1 MDAGKTIFSNLF
13 TYGRKLEVP
22 FYQRAYVWEKEQWE
36 RLLEDLE
43 FISQIGK
50 PYFIGS
56 IILKKAKLQTWETYA
71 TDKKTVVD
79 GQQRLTTMLIFLK
92 AFWLKNGE
100 TEKFDKRFRLEDGS
114 LALELGVSDYNAF
127 KTVMEHETTELIDP
141 QSSTSNVIP
150 AFNYFLKEID
160 INKIQIS
167 AILQNL
173 QLVCIDLDEYD
184 EEQQVFDTINSLGVR
199 LTTAELL
206 KNYFY
211 AREDYESYQKN
222 WESIF
227 EKDDETRTY
236 WNQEFD
242 VGRAKRA
249 LIDIFLDAYF
259 QFFIQN
265 PKYNVSAEDKIAY
278 SRLGHLAQSYQD
290 FIQNYCNKDK
300 SVVLQSLP
308 EYAVKFRETFDPNC
322 LNRHISKE
330 FGKEHM
336 NVIIFG
342 LKTTTLIPYVLYV
355 AKNVSDEQE
364 RNKIYQIL
372 EAYVMRRMVTK
383 EVTKGY
389 NRLFISLILNE
400 ALTANKLT
408 EILVKNKEDKDVS
421 TALPNDEEL
430 LKGFQDSKLVN
441 LQTRGIIYF
450 IESSLRTGMDAT
462 SLLGFNQYSLEHLM
476 PKKWRNH
483 WPSCASEEL
492 ARKRDSRL
500 LTLGNLAIIPQEL
513 NASVRDGD
521 WKTKKEGQ
529 GENPGLE
536 SCAAGLVTLEQVIKQ
551 DYWDENKIED
561 RAKWLYEKA
570 REVWKIP
577 SII

>member
-1 MDAGKTIFSNLF
+1 MEAGKTIFSNLF

-22 FYQRAYVWEKEQWE
+22 FYQRAYVWDKEQWE

-43 FISQIGK
+43 FISAVGK

-56 IILKKAKLQTWETYA
+56 IILKQAKLQTWETYA

-100 TEKFDKRFRLEDGS
+100 PGKFDKRFRLEDNS
-114 LALELGVSDYNAF
+114 IALELGINDSEAF
-127 KTVMEHETTELIDP
+127 KKVMDHNTTEPIDP
-141 QSSTSNVIP
+141 NTSTSNVIP
-150 AFNYFLKEID
+150 AFNYFLKEIN
-160 INKIQIS
+160 IEKLNIS
-167 AILQNL
+167 SILQNL
-173 QLVCIDLDEYD
+173 QLVCIDLDVYD

-211 AREDYESYQKN
+211 SREDYKEYKAN
-222 WESIF
+222 WEDIF

-242 VGRAKRA
+242 VGRAKKA

-265 PKYNVSAEDKIAY
+265 PKYNVSTEDRISY

-290 FIQNYCNKDK
+290 FVETYCQGDK
-300 SVVLQSLP
+300 NVVLASLP
-308 EYAVKFRETFDPNC
+308 EYAIKFRETFDPDC

-342 LKTTTLIPYVLYV
+342 LKTTTLIPYVLYI
-355 AKNVSDEQE
+355 AKNVTDEQE
-364 RNKIYQIL
+364 RNKIYQVL

-383 EVTKGY
+383 EVSKGY
-389 NRLFISLILNE
+389 NRLFTSLILNE
-400 ALTANKLT
+400 ALTADKLT
-408 EILVKNKEDKDVS
+408 EILVKKEDKDVS
-421 TALPNDEEL
+421 TALPDDEEL
-430 LKGFQDSKLVN
+430 LKGFQDSKLIN
-441 LQTRGIIYF
+441 LQTKGIIYF
-450 IESSLRTGMDAT
+450 IESGLRTGMNAT

-483 WPSCASEEL
+483 WQPCANDDL
-492 ARKRDSRL
+492 ARKRDSKL

-521 WKTKKEGQ
+521 WDTKRKGQ
-529 GENPGLE
+529 GENPGLI
-536 SCAAGLVTLEQVIKQ
+536 SCAAGLVTLEQVISQ
-551 DYWDENKIED
+551 DSWDEEKIGN
-561 RAKWLYEKA
+561 RAQWLYEQAKNLWNI
-570 REVWKIP
+570 EV
-577 SII
+577 